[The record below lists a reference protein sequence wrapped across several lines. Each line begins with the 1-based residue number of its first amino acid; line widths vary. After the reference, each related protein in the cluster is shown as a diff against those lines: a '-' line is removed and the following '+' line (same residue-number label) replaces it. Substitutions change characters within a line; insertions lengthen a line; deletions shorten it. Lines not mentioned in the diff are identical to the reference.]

1 MGVLVLSARSCR
13 AWVWGKKRLGKRELG
28 ARRNPAE
35 QRDSFVPTPCVA
47 NRRPRWARPRPLA
60 QPCRVPEAKVMRMEE
75 RVDPG
80 NDMGLFGPESVS
92 WRVLREGSV
101 IIGGLR
107 ALLMDAA
114 HPLVVAGARQ
124 TGMYERDPW
133 RRLERTLRQTFTVV
147 FGTRLEAELAA
158 RRIDDVHG
166 AIKGIDAVTGLRYDA
181 RDPELLLWVHACLVS
196 SFLEMERRT
205 LGRLDPAARQR
216 FHEEQMITVEPL
228 RLPRESVPPTVEAL
242 DAYIDQVIASGAL
255 RRTDDAMAVAA
266 LVRDPPDQV
275 PKRWLWRLISFLSF
289 HTLPPARRRLA
300 RATPARRPRPR
311 EPSIQIRPR
320 RAGKL
325 PRAEGRDLS
334 RSHRPRPPRQRD
346 RQPQRTHPRLV
357 AEQPAPPPAS
367 RPRSTTATLPRP
379 ARRHSAAVARP
390 ITPPPTTSTSQP
402 PLSAPGPGS
411 SPPSSQ
417 IGWYDG
423 RGAESSSL
431 HRYIYLSPYRHGGP
445 WWRVSATCARPPS
458 GSTISAQASSSMAHR
473 RFGVAVARKGPARTL
488 PRARSISAPRSP

>member
-1 MGVLVLSARSCR
+1 
-13 AWVWGKKRLGKRELG
+13 
-28 ARRNPAE
+28 
-35 QRDSFVPTPCVA
+35 
-47 NRRPRWARPRPLA
+47 
-60 QPCRVPEAKVMRMEE
+60 MEE

-80 NDMGLFGPESVS
+80 RDAGLFGPESVS

-101 IIGGLR
+101 VVGGLR
-107 ALLMDAA
+107 ALLMHAA

-289 HTLPPARRRLA
+289 HTLPPALRDLYEVRHTLRHELALRAVCWTMRHDRPFMPPRWRFIAPALAAGARLRGESTSMSGTGLFLRGA
-300 RATPARRPRPR
+300 GWRVPRPR
-311 EPSIQIRPR
+311 VGH
-320 RAGKL
+320 AHG
-325 PRAEGRDLS
+325 S
-334 RSHRPRPPRQRD
+334 RQ
-346 RQPQRTHPRLV
+346 
-357 AEQPAPPPAS
+357 S
-367 RPRSTTATLPRP
+367 R
-379 ARRHSAAVARP
+379 
-390 ITPPPTTSTSQP
+390 
-402 PLSAPGPGS
+402 
-411 SPPSSQ
+411 
-417 IGWYDG
+417 
-423 RGAESSSL
+423 
-431 HRYIYLSPYRHGGP
+431 
-445 WWRVSATCARPPS
+445 
-458 GSTISAQASSSMAHR
+458 
-473 RFGVAVARKGPARTL
+473 
-488 PRARSISAPRSP
+488 

>member
-13 AWVWGKKRLGKRELG
+13 GWGWGGKRLGKRELG

-35 QRDSFVPTPCVA
+35 QRDSFVSTAWLA
-47 NRRPRWARPRPLA
+47 NRGAKWAQPGPLA
-60 QPCRVPEAKVMRMEE
+60 GRCLHLKVKVMCMEE

-80 NDMGLFGPESVS
+80 RDAGLFGPESVS

-101 IIGGLR
+101 VVGGLR
-107 ALLMDAA
+107 ALLMHAA

-196 SFLEMERRT
+196 SFLEM
-205 LGRLDPAARQR
+205 
-216 FHEEQMITVEPL
+216 
-228 RLPRESVPPTVEAL
+228 
-242 DAYIDQVIASGAL
+242 L

-289 HTLPPARRRLA
+289 HTLPPALRDLYGVRHTLRHELALRAVCWTMRHDRPFMPPRWRFIAPALAAGARLRGESTSMSGTGLFLRGA
-300 RATPARRPRPR
+300 GWRVPRPR
-311 EPSIQIRPR
+311 VGH
-320 RAGKL
+320 AHG
-325 PRAEGRDLS
+325 S
-334 RSHRPRPPRQRD
+334 RQ
-346 RQPQRTHPRLV
+346 
-357 AEQPAPPPAS
+357 S
-367 RPRSTTATLPRP
+367 R
-379 ARRHSAAVARP
+379 
-390 ITPPPTTSTSQP
+390 
-402 PLSAPGPGS
+402 
-411 SPPSSQ
+411 
-417 IGWYDG
+417 
-423 RGAESSSL
+423 
-431 HRYIYLSPYRHGGP
+431 
-445 WWRVSATCARPPS
+445 
-458 GSTISAQASSSMAHR
+458 
-473 RFGVAVARKGPARTL
+473 
-488 PRARSISAPRSP
+488 

>member
-35 QRDSFVPTPCVA
+35 QRDSFVSTAWLA
-47 NRRPRWARPRPLA
+47 NRGAKWAQPGPLA
-60 QPCRVPEAKVMRMEE
+60 GRCLHLKVKVMCMEE

-80 NDMGLFGPESVS
+80 RDAGLFGPESVS
-92 WRVLREGSV
+92 WRVLREGAV
-101 IIGGLR
+101 VVGGLR
-107 ALLMDAA
+107 ALLMHAA
-114 HPLVVAGARQ
+114 HPLVVAGARP

-133 RRLERTLRQTFTVV
+133 RRLEH
-147 FGTRLEAELAA
+147 
-158 RRIDDVHG
+158 RRHPP
-166 AIKGIDAVTGLRYDA
+166 
-181 RDPELLLWVHACLVS
+181 RDQGH
-196 SFLEMERRT
+196 RR
-205 LGRLDPAARQR
+205 GDRP
-216 FHEEQMITVEPL
+216 
-228 RLPRESVPPTVEAL
+228 
-242 DAYIDQVIASGAL
+242 AL
-255 RRTDDAMAVAA
+255 RRRRPGAAAVGA
-266 LVRDPPDQV
+266 
-275 PKRWLWRLISFLSF
+275 RLPGLELPGDGAP
-289 HTLPPARRRLA
+289 HARQAGPCRAPTLPRGADDHRGAAAAASRVGPAHGRGPGRLHRSGHREWGPAPRRLA

-346 RQPQRTHPRLV
+346 RQPQRIHPRLV

-423 RGAESSSL
+423 RGAESSCL
-431 HRYIYLSPYRHGGP
+431 FIDIFYLSPYRHGGP